1 VRIVCLVVPLFPLA
15 ARLRCEPELA
25 GESTAVVEG
34 NGPAARIIAA
44 TRPARRAG
52 IKPGMTLSQ
61 ARALIPGMTVRGRDR
76 ESERA
81 AQEVLL
87 EIAESVSPRVEDADD
102 GVVYL
107 DITGLE
113 GHFPGDQP
121 ERDLMLALMAR
132 GEALDLPLWTA
143 AAASKLAAR
152 VAANLP
158 DSPIVVPSS
167 QEAEFLAPL
176 PLDHLSPQIE
186 TALTLQRWG
195 LHSIGDLA
203 RLPRNE
209 VASRLGAVGRE
220 LHQRARGLDGR
231 PLVPR
236 QPQPSFREGMELEWP
251 LVNLEPFLFIART
264 ALERLRQRLRSHGL
278 ACAQLDVSLTLEP
291 EGHYERSVRLPAPT
305 CEVKTLLTII
315 RLDLESKPPGAPV
328 TGFALTAHPD
338 AARQAQLSLFGPTT
352 LSPDKLATTLAR
364 LFALLGKDRV
374 GSPRTIDGHRP
385 ERFTLVEYAPP
396 PPPKVLQEA
405 PPGHGLLTIRVLRPP
420 VELEVMTND
429 AYDPARPRQLRTIA
443 DAESDRRLHLDST
456 IRITSGPWA
465 LEERWWSD
473 HPVDRNYWDV
483 ELESG
488 GIYRVFQD
496 NQTRTWFV
504 DGVYD

>member
-1 VRIVCLVVPLFPLA
+1 VRIACLVVPLFPLA

-44 TRPARRAG
+44 TRPARLAG

-61 ARALIPGMTVRGRDR
+61 TRALVPGMTVRSRGQ

-87 EIAESVSPRVEDADD
+87 EIAESVSPRVEDA
-102 GVVYL
+102 GEGIVYL

-121 ERDLMLALMAR
+121 ERDLMLTLMAR

-152 VAANLP
+152 IAADLP
-158 DSPIVVPSS
+158 NSPIVVPSS
-167 QEAEFLAPL
+167 QEAGFLAPL

-203 RLPRNE
+203 RLPPDE

-220 LHQRARGLDGR
+220 LHQRARGLDSR

-251 LVNLEPFLFIART
+251 LVNLEGALRAFGPAASSHPRGQNPADHHPARSGEQ
-264 ALERLRQRLRSHGL
+264 APRRAGHGL
-278 ACAQLDVSLTLEP
+278 CTDRPSGRRTPGTTIPVRADDPLTRQAR
-291 EGHYERSVRLPAPT
+291 HH
-305 CEVKTLLTII
+305 
-315 RLDLESKPPGAPV
+315 PGAPFRPARQ
-328 TGFALTAHPD
+328 GSCRFTAH
-338 AARQAQLSLFGPTT
+338 
-352 LSPDKLATTLAR
+352 
-364 LFALLGKDRV
+364 
-374 GSPRTIDGHRP
+374 H
-385 ERFTLVEYAPP
+385 
-396 PPPKVLQEA
+396 
-405 PPGHGLLTIRVLRPP
+405 
-420 VELEVMTND
+420 
-429 AYDPARPRQLRTIA
+429 
-443 DAESDRRLHLDST
+443 
-456 IRITSGPWA
+456 
-465 LEERWWSD
+465 
-473 HPVDRNYWDV
+473 
-483 ELESG
+483 
-488 GIYRVFQD
+488 
-496 NQTRTWFV
+496 
-504 DGVYD
+504 